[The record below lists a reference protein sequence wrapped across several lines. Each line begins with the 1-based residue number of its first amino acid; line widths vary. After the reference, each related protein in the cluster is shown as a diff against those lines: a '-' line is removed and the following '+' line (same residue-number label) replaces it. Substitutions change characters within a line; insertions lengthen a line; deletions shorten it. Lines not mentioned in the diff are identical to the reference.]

1 MVTTKE
7 SLQSQITR
15 HLKPFVNVGCKQ
27 FQNRYCT
34 LQNACKY
41 KLLND
46 KYSQER
52 EKHSLG
58 DTLPWKSRMLEFL

>member
-1 MVTTKE
+1 MVTTCFCDKD
-7 SLQSQITR
+7 
-15 HLKPFVNVGCKQ
+15 NVSPQAICEYCLNISTFKH
-27 FQNRYCT
+27 CT
-34 LQNACKY
+34 LQYACKY